1 MSCLLFYSSRFCL
14 IYYNSFKC
22 ATVLVPQS
30 DILNYCNSSL
40 NVVIV
45 YFQYGIFKWDE
56 KTQGLILSGFY
67 YGYAATQVPGGYL
80 AEKFGGK
87 WTLGIG
93 LLSTALFTFL
103 TPVVIRTGG
112 AIWLFILRILQGMG
126 EVFYITNTIYLL
138 TLWHKIRCNT
148 ILFLFHHRII
158 LSHFCVKWILFAHRT
173 YLLIVKYPTWFWNQ
187 QLVDIEV

>member
-1 MSCLLFYSSRFCL
+1 MSCLLFYLCRFCL

-67 YGYAATQVPGGYL
+67 YGYAATQIPGGYL

-148 ILFLFHHRII
+148 ILFSFHHRII
-158 LSHFCVKWILFAHRT
+158 LSHFCVKLNCLFAWHDFE
-173 YLLIVKYPTWFWNQ
+173 INN
-187 QLVDIEV
+187 